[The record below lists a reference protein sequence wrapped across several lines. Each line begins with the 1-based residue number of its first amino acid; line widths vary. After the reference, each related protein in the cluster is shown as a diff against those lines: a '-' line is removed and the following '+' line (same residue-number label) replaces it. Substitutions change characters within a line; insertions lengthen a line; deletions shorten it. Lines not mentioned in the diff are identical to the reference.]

1 MTRLSAKGQ
10 VTIPRALREQLGLR
24 PGVAIR
30 CELNAAGELVLRVDA
45 VAPKS
50 RFEKLRARA
59 ALAIDA
65 TDIRGLTRRE
75 RP

>member
-24 PGVAIR
+24 TGVAIR
-30 CELNAAGELVLRVDA
+30 FELNAAGELVLRADA

-50 RFEKLRARA
+50 RFEKLRGRA
-59 ALAIDA
+59 EIPIDA
-65 TDIRGLTRRE
+65 KDVRGLTRRE
-75 RP
+75 RS